1 VYARKGSSIV
11 QTMSRPRVVDV
22 IDVSSTA
29 TATEGS
35 QRDQEDAVKALL
47 DLGGDSA

>member
-29 TATEGS
+29 TEGS